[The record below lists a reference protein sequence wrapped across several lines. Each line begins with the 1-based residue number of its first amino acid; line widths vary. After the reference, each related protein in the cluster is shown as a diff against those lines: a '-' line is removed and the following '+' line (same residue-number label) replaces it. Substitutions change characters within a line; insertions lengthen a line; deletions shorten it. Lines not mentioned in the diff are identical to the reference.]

1 MARLRVGVIG
11 CGTVAQIM
19 WLPNLRELD
28 EQFEVA
34 AICDLSPG
42 LVESVGDYFG
52 VSGRYRDYRDLLAQN
67 LDMVIVLTPGSHAPA
82 AIAAMEAGKHVIVE
96 KPMCFTLRE
105 ADAMIATAERTG
117 KQMMVS
123 YMKRYDPGYRYGRDA
138 VRAMADL
145 RYVQINILH
154 PDPDF
159 YFAHHRLKRFRDVP
173 QESLAALQAEDDQLT
188 VEAIG
193 EVSPLLRF
201 LYRDVVLGSMCHDTN
216 ALRGI
221 LGAPEHVL
229 FTTIWPDETIHPTV
243 TTVLAYENG
252 PRVVLTWSYLGAL
265 RDYFEE
271 LAFIGEAG
279 RVRIQFPSP
288 WLKHF
293 PTPVEVQGMEGGA
306 EWRKRVNVSYAEA
319 FMEEAL
325 HFHRCVT
332 TGERPLTDGR
342 DGRADIGLLQRIFA
356 AANPPGLSGEAGRS
370 SKETD

>member
-28 EQFEVA
+28 DHFEIA

-42 LVESVGDYFG
+42 LIASVGDYFG
-52 VSGRYRDYRDLLAQN
+52 VPQRFQDYHDLVTQD

-82 AIAAMEAGKHVIVE
+82 AIAALEAGKHVIAE

-105 ADAMIATAERTG
+105 ADAMIAAATRAGR
-117 KQMMVS
+117 QLMVS
-123 YMKRYDPGYRYGRDA
+123 YMKRYDPGYRYGREA
-138 VRAMADL
+138 VRAMRDL
-145 RYVQINILH
+145 RYVQINVLH

-159 YFAHHRLKRFRDVP
+159 YFAHHRIRRFNDVP
-173 QESLAALQAEDDQLT
+173 ADILAALQEEDDRLT

-193 EVSPLLRF
+193 AVPPLLRR
-201 LYRDVVLGSMCHDTN
+201 LYREVILGSMCHDTN
-216 ALRGI
+216 ALSGI
-221 LGAPEHVL
+221 LGPPDDVL
-229 FTTIWPDETIHPTV
+229 LTTIWPEETIHPTV
-243 TTVLAYENG
+243 TTVLAYADG
-252 PRVVLTWSYLGAL
+252 PRVVLTWSYLAGL

-271 LAFIGEAG
+271 LAFIGESG

-293 PTPVEVQGMEGGA
+293 PTPVEVQGMEDGA

-319 FMEEAL
+319 FKEELL
-325 HFHRCVT
+325 HFHHCVT
-332 TGERPLTDGR
+332 TSESPLTDGA
-342 DGRADIGLLQRIFA
+342 DGRADIALLQRITA
-356 AANPPGLSGEAGRS
+356 AALR
-370 SKETD
+370 

>member
-19 WLPNLRELD
+19 WLPNMREMDDL
-28 EQFEVA
+28 FEVT

-42 LVESVGDYFG
+42 LIASVGDYFG
-52 VSGRYRDYRDLLAQN
+52 VPHRYQDYHDLVAQD

-82 AIAAMEAGKHVIVE
+82 AIDAMEAGKHVIAE

-105 ADAMIATAERTG
+105 ADEMIATAERTG
-117 KQMMVS
+117 KRMMVS
-123 YMKRYDPGYRYGRDA
+123 YMKRYDPGYRYGRDV
-138 VRAMADL
+138 VRTMNDL
-145 RYVQINILH
+145 RYIQINILH

-159 YFAHHRLKRFRDVP
+159 YFAHHRIKRFRDIP
-173 QESLAALQAEDDQLT
+173 PDTLAALQAEDDRLT

-193 EVSPLLRF
+193 EVSPLMRQ
-201 LYRDVVLGSMCHDTN
+201 LYREIVIGSMCHDTN

-221 LGAPEHVL
+221 LGTPKEVLLTTVWPE
-229 FTTIWPDETIHPTV
+229 DTIHPTV

-252 PRVVLTWSYLGAL
+252 PRVVLTWSYLMGL

-271 LAFIGEAG
+271 LAFIGESG

-293 PTPVEVQGMEGGA
+293 PTPVEVQGMEDGA

-319 FMEEAL
+319 FKEELL
-325 HFHRCVT
+325 HFHHCVT
-332 TGERPLTDGR
+332 TGEQPLTDGA
-342 DGRADIGLLQRIFA
+342 DGRADIALLQQIVA
-356 AANPPGLSGEAGRS
+356 AAHPPGLGGEAAMMEG
-370 SKETD
+370 D